1 MEPLRCQL
9 ASAAQA
15 RAAIATLVGDN
26 GPGSIRL
33 GNIELEMHQVSAVT
47 RIRKAIDEFGGA
59 LLCDP
64 VGTGKTYVALAVA
77 PADEEILVV
86 APAVLRKMWM
96 QASSVTERLIDFVS
110 FESLSRRAAPKGR
123 HPLLVIDEA
132 HHARNPRTIRYEVL
146 SRLCTGKKVL
156 MLTATPIHN
165 RRTDLASLL
174 ALFMGSRA
182 GALTASE
189 VGRCLIRRSQLSRE
203 LTAIPR
209 ADEVVWL
216 RTNEDDRIPRAL
228 LDLPPPL
235 PPRDGGDGGA
245 LVVHSLIRQWASS
258 DAALTGGLR
267 RRLARAEALIAALH
281 DGTWPSKSELSAW
294 ISGDDSI
301 QLAFPALLAPP
312 SDDSHLLLPV
322 VEKHRDALE
331 SALSLARVS
340 NADEQRAA
348 TIRRLRE
355 SHLHQRIV
363 IFSQYADSVEGMFA
377 LLSRGGHVAALTGS
391 GARVAGGSIA
401 RHEAI
406 ERFAPFASGTSPPR
420 TANDVTLLITT
431 DLLSEGVNLQDASVV
446 VHLDLPWTPARL
458 EQRIGRIARLGS
470 RHETVASYA
479 FKPPATSE
487 TIIRVEEILE
497 RKLQAAGVVTGTL
510 PSFRRWSSRVSMS
523 DNSPLNV
530 EALRKV
536 LDRWTSSGKTSGNSH
551 PVIAVVRADECGFLA
566 AVKSRDDVRLVG
578 CIEDTVSDDIP
589 HILKC
594 TAHCMRDES
603 VCAADEIRRA
613 EERLNR
619 WLDSENALA
628 GARISSVQ
636 RSSARNKAV
645 RRIDK
650 IVRSAPVHARHRIEQ
665 KAGQAR
671 AIIERSFGVYAES
684 QLSGLCLAS
693 KSGEAWL
700 DLIIAFGDA
709 VSLKCRGWSS
719 REYRIGA
726 MIIFHKSRDGP
737 V

>member
-1 MEPLRCQL
+1 MEPLRFQL

-165 RRTDLASLL
+165 RRTELESLL

-182 GALTASE
+182 GALTAPE
-189 VGRCLIRRSQLSRE
+189 IGRCIIRRCELSRE

-267 RRLARAEALIAALH
+267 RRLARAEAHRRRRA
-281 DGTWPSKSELSAW
+281 PRSAEE
-294 ISGDDSI
+294 
-301 QLAFPALLAPP
+301 PHP
-312 SDDSHLLLPV
+312 
-322 VEKHRDALE
+322 
-331 SALSLARVS
+331 LARLRRGR
-340 NADEQRAA
+340 RAP
-348 TIRRLRE
+348 RRLGAR
-355 SHLHQRIV
+355 
-363 IFSQYADSVEGMFA
+363 D
-377 LLSRGGHVAALTGS
+377 VAAPG
-391 GARVAGGSIA
+391 RVA
-401 RHEAI
+401 
-406 ERFAPFASGTSPPR
+406 F
-420 TANDVTLLITT
+420 
-431 DLLSEGVNLQDASVV
+431 
-446 VHLDLPWTPARL
+446 ARL
-458 EQRIGRIARLGS
+458 LWS
-470 RHETVASYA
+470 
-479 FKPPATSE
+479 
-487 TIIRVEEILE
+487 
-497 RKLQAAGVVTGTL
+497 AAG
-510 PSFRRWSSRVSMS
+510 RRPVFPKGRSGQRRRRRVCRV
-523 DNSPLNV
+523 P
-530 EALRKV
+530 
-536 LDRWTSSGKTSGNSH
+536 
-551 PVIAVVRADECGFLA
+551 
-566 AVKSRDDVRLVG
+566 
-578 CIEDTVSDDIP
+578 
-589 HILKC
+589 
-594 TAHCMRDES
+594 
-603 VCAADEIRRA
+603 RRCP
-613 EERLNR
+613 
-619 WLDSENALA
+619 
-628 GARISSVQ
+628 G
-636 RSSARNKAV
+636 
-645 RRIDK
+645 
-650 IVRSAPVHARHRIEQ
+650 
-665 KAGQAR
+665 
-671 AIIERSFGVYAES
+671 
-684 QLSGLCLAS
+684 
-693 KSGEAWL
+693 
-700 DLIIAFGDA
+700 
-709 VSLKCRGWSS
+709 
-719 REYRIGA
+719 
-726 MIIFHKSRDGP
+726 
-737 V
+737 